1 MALHIH
7 PPTKP
12 IHSVKDFLLHL
23 FTITRGILIALGL
36 EGVVERA
43 HHRNLARE
51 AKTNLVREMT
61 DNHRGLSGGLK
72 SMETTDA
79 QLQSILNTVRA
90 LAADRSAK
98 PGNLDLSVS
107 INTPSS
113 TAWSTAATTGALGYM
128 ERDDVERFTKVY
140 DLQQVF
146 MSAEQR
152 AVESLL
158 ELESY
163 GALAHGPLA
172 RISDAQAVEAE
183 RAAGRALAATRMAED
198 IGKSLEAEYRKLLA
212 ATK

>member
-1 MALHIH
+1 MALDIH

-146 MSAEQR
+146 MSAEQ
-152 AVESLL
+152 L